1 MKSRFIPL
9 LLCAAT
15 CAYAQL
21 GPNGA
26 TASFLGSL
34 PPKPTADITSEQQS
48 ALEKELA
55 DVTTAFQSVKKHER
69 AADADIFL
77 KAVRYALEFHEWYDK
92 KPEDGVKKATAL
104 LDEAKKRIE
113 SLKKNETPWVNGS
126 GQKVLGFYSR
136 IDDSPQPYGVEV
148 PEGLEWGQGK
158 KPIPMWIWLHGRGDT
173 ATDINFVYSRLMA
186 KKPGQFQPAGTIVIH
201 PFGRYCNG
209 WKSAGETD
217 VFEAR
222 DDATK
227 RFNVD
232 YNRIALAGFS
242 MGGAGAWHLGA
253 HYADQWACVHTGAGF
268 ADVKRYQKLTPD
280 KYPNW
285 YEQKLWGVYDVP
297 DYVRNFYNVP
307 LISYSGEIDAQRD
320 SAEYM
325 MEMLGKE
332 GLHPPHFIGSGMG
345 HKYHPETIKEVQKLV
360 EEAVEKGKPSNRTKI
375 SLQYR
380 SMRYNQIDWLS
391 VSAVDEL
398 WADTR
403 IAAEIK
409 GDEVVISSKNV
420 RCFDLVRL
428 PVSDAEYSKLKYTV
442 DGQVVDTSAVPAMKT
457 KRRVFTRENGKWF
470 LDEEGAR
477 VYGDQAF
484 RHLKAGGTCID
495 DVFYDSFIFILPDG
509 PCEHPAVDTWVKSE
523 SQHAI
528 QRWRSLM
535 RGDPMVMTASEFLEY
550 AKKEHPKK
558 QQASLVLWG
567 DAKSNPLIAT
577 FLKDGQSP
585 LVWQKDKV
593 AIGAASFDAS
603 THVPVISY
611 PNYGIKRLRI
621 QGDDQSG
628 YQKFMTESGMIVIN
642 SGLTFREAHDR
653 TNSLQNPKLPD
664 WAILDITQPP
674 NAESAG
680 KVVAADFFDDRWQV
694 KPNMPPVDSK

>member
-1 MKSRFIPL
+1 MKSRLVPL

-26 TASFLGSL
+26 TASFKGSL

-48 ALEKELA
+48 AMEKELA
-55 DVTTAFQSVKKHER
+55 DVTTAFQAVKKHER

-113 SLKKNETPWVNGS
+113 SLKKNETPWMTGS
-126 GQKVLGFYSR
+126 GQKVLGFYSN
-136 IDDSPQPYGVEV
+136 IDDSPQPYGVEI

-173 ATDINFVYSRLMA
+173 ATDLHFVYGRLMA

-222 DDATK
+222 DDARK

-232 YNRIALAGFS
+232 ENRIALAGFS

-253 HYADQWACVHTGAGF
+253 HFADQWACVHTGAGF
-268 ADVKRYQKLTPD
+268 ADVKRYQKLTPET
-280 KYPNW
+280 YPNW

-297 DYVRNFYNVP
+297 DYARNFYNVP

-325 MEMLGKE
+325 IEVLGKE
-332 GLHPPHFIGSGMG
+332 GLHPPHLIGPGMG
-345 HKYHPETIKEVQKLV
+345 HKYHPEVIKEVQKLI
-360 EEAVEKGKPSNRTKI
+360 EEAVEKGRDPMPKKVT
-375 SLQYR
+375 LQTR
-380 SMRYNQIDWLS
+380 CLRYNKMFWVTLIQFEKQWDEARID
-391 VSAVDEL
+391 AEMDE
-398 WADTR
+398 AKRT
-403 IAAEIK
+403 IQ
-409 GDEVVISSKNV
+409 VTTKNV
-420 RCFDLVRL
+420 YMFQLDPKDLTDGYKVFINGLEAKGEGQRRDIFRAPHPGDAPNWVTVGRL
-428 PVSDAEYSKLKYTV
+428 ECQCIGGKSWTALQGGDIETAFMDRFIIVLPDHKGKNP
-442 DGQVVDTSAVPAMKT
+442 VVDQWVDLESK
-457 KRRVFTRENGKWF
+457 
-470 LDEEGAR
+470 
-477 VYGDQAF
+477 
-484 RHLKAGGTCID
+484 H
-495 DVFYDSFIFILPDG
+495 FI
-509 PCEHPAVDTWVKSE
+509 A
-523 SQHAI
+523 
-528 QRWRSLM
+528 RWRSLM
-535 RGDPMVMTASEFLEY
+535 RGDPKVVKASELTDEM
-550 AKKEHPKK
+550 KGTRI
-558 QQASLVLWG
+558 LWG
-567 DAKSNPLIAT
+567 DPTSNSQIA
-577 FLKDGQSP
+577 
-585 LVWQKDKV
+585 
-593 AIGAASFDAS
+593 AIADHLAVKWSDSNLTIGTQSFDRA
-603 THVPVISY
+603 THVPVM
-611 PNYGIKRLRI
+611 I
-621 QGDDQSG
+621 QGWNTKDG
-628 YQKFMTESGMIVIN
+628 GRTIVIN
-642 SGLTFREAHDR
+642 SGLTFRETHDR

-680 KVVAADFFDDRWQV
+680 RVVAADFFDEHWQV